1 VDAGALS
8 HSTLAGPP
16 GFSWR
21 AALLGLAACVLFAVS
36 LVGARDPLIAR
47 SAAVAGIC
55 LVLWLSGLV
64 PPYVP
69 TLLLWIATPLLLQPF
84 GDEFGLSRVL
94 GWSADPV
101 LVLFLG
107 GFALGAAATRY
118 GIDATIARAAVGMSR
133 GHRLALVALT
143 AGTTAVLSM
152 WMSNIAAAAMMLSAL
167 RPLLADLPEG
177 DSLRRALLLG
187 IALGADFGGIA
198 TPIGSG
204 PNAIAISVVS
214 RVHTITFLEWM
225 AFALPL
231 SLGLVAA
238 SIALLALRYRLRG
251 KISLRLPPPAA
262 AVPGARI
269 VVVLFFLTVGAW
281 LTEPLHGVSSAIVA
295 LAVTVALFGTGL
307 LDRGDLARIDWS
319 TLILIAGGIGLG
331 RLLEQSGLV
340 RAAADAVP
348 WADLSRPVQLLLLTF
363 AAALLSAL
371 MSNTATATMLIPLA
385 ASLDPA
391 PSTAVLIAIAASL
404 GMPFVISTPPNAM
417 VYGEGGLRQGDL
429 LVPGLILMILGCL
442 LVSAT
447 GPFVLGLMGIP

>member
-1 VDAGALS
+1 MEK
-8 HSTLAGPP
+8 TLAPP
-16 GFSWR
+16 RGLSWR
-21 AALLGLAACVLFAVS
+21 AALLGLAACVLFVFS
-36 LVGARDPLIAR
+36 LIEVQEPLIVR
-47 SAAVAGIC
+47 SAAVAGTC

-69 TLLLWIATPLLLQPF
+69 TLLLWVATPLLLQPY
-84 GDEFGLSRVL
+84 GEQFGLSRVL

-101 LVLFLG
+101 LALFLG

-133 GHRLALVALT
+133 GHRLALVVLT

-167 RPLLADLPEG
+167 RPLLSDLPEG

-204 PNAIAISVVS
+204 PNAIAIAAVE
-214 RVHTITFLEWM
+214 RVHNITFVEWM
-225 AFALPL
+225 ALALPL

-238 SIALLALRYRLRG
+238 SILLLALRYRLQG
-251 KISLRLPPPAA
+251 SISLQLPPSEG
-262 AVPGARI
+262 AVPGARTI
-269 VVVLFFLTVGAW
+269 VVLFFLTVAAW

-295 LAVTVALFGTGL
+295 LAVAVALFGTGL
-307 LDRGDLARIDWS
+307 LGRKDLERIDWS

-340 RAAADAVP
+340 YAAADAVP
-348 WADLSRPVQLLLLTF
+348 WADLSRPVQLLVLTF
-363 AAALLSAL
+363 ASALLSAL
-371 MSNTATATMLIPLA
+371 MSNTATATLLIPLA

-404 GMPFVISTPPNAM
+404 GVPFVISTPPNAM
-417 VYGEGGLRQGDL
+417 VYGEGGLRQNEL
-429 LVPGLILMILGCL
+429 VVPGLILMILGCL
-442 LVSAT
+442 LISVT
-447 GPFVLGLMGIP
+447 GPFVLEWMGIP

>member
-1 VDAGALS
+1 MEK
-8 HSTLAGPP
+8 TLAAPSGL
-16 GFSWR
+16 SWR

-36 LVGARDPLIAR
+36 LVDAQDPLIAR
-47 SAAVAGIC
+47 SAAVAGTC

-69 TLLLWIATPLLLQPF
+69 TLLLWMATPLLLRPYGEQ
-84 GDEFGLSRVL
+84 FGLTRVL

-101 LVLFLG
+101 LALFLG

-118 GIDATIARAAVGMSR
+118 GIDATIARAAIGMSR
-133 GHRLALVALT
+133 GRRLALVVLT

-167 RPLLADLPEG
+167 RPLLADLGEG
-177 DSLRRALLLG
+177 DPLRRALLLG

-204 PNAIAISVVS
+204 PNAIAIAAVE
-214 RVHTITFLEWM
+214 RVHNITFVEWM
-225 AFALPL
+225 TLALPL
-231 SLGLVAA
+231 SLGLMVA

-251 KISLRLPPPAA
+251 SISLRLPPGGG
-262 AVPGARI
+262 AVPGARAI
-269 VVVLFFLTVGAW
+269 VVLFFLTVAAW
-281 LTEPLHGVSSAIVA
+281 LTEPLHGVPSAIVA

-307 LDRGDLARIDWS
+307 LGRRDLERIDWS

-348 WADLSRPVQLLLLTF
+348 WADLSRPVQLLVLTF
-363 AAALLSAL
+363 ASALLSAL
-371 MSNTATATMLIPLA
+371 MSNTATATLLIPLA

-404 GMPFVISTPPNAM
+404 GVPFVISTPPNAM
-417 VYGEGGLRQGDL
+417 VFGEGGLRQNEL
-429 LVPGLILMILGCL
+429 VVPGLILMILGCL
-442 LVSAT
+442 LISAT
-447 GPFVLGLMGIP
+447 GPFVLRLMGIP